1 MLSNEL
7 QHLLKK
13 YINNSISENEF
24 HELWETLR
32 HEQYEGEWHSAMDA
46 ILAEKKNQS
55 FSDDSIRER
64 KLQEI
69 IAIIESRGDSTL
81 QQENSETPVTTIP
94 ARQSMRIIARKM
106 LPYAAIF
113 VFFLLIAAVFK
124 YKNKQ
129 VPHENI
135 QLSFRNTTKEHS
147 IKPGSQKALLT
158 LADGTTITLDSAANG
173 IIAKQGGTQVL
184 KLANG
189 MICYVKDKANNQPEN
204 ISYNKMST
212 PRGGQ
217 YQLTLPDGSVIWLNA
232 ESSITY
238 PTAFSGNERKVSITG
253 EVYFEVVKDKSKP
266 FKVTAG
272 DQQIKVLGTHFNINA
287 YEDED
292 HVKTSLLEGSVNV
305 NQQILKPGEAFQNGK
320 VSKTNVDQDVAWKN
334 GIFNFNNQSLAQ
346 VMRQLARWYNLE
358 VIYPGGVPRKEYG
371 GEMGRNLTLNQVL
384 KGLEN
389 SGIYFEL
396 EGRKLLVKSKN

>member
-32 HEQYEGEWHSAMDA
+32 HEQYESEWQAAMDA

-55 FSDDSIRER
+55 FSDDLIRER

-94 ARQSMRIIARKM
+94 ARRSMRIIARKM

-113 VFFLLIAAVFK
+113 VFLLLIVAVYK

-129 VPHENI
+129 VPHENV
-135 QLSFRNTTKEHS
+135 QLGFSNTIKEDN

-158 LADGTTITLDSAANG
+158 LADGTTITLESAANG

-184 KLANG
+184 KLGNG
-189 MICYVKDKANNQPEN
+189 MIRYVKDETHNQPEN

-212 PRGGQ
+212 PGGGR
-217 YQLTLPDGSVIWLNA
+217 YQLILPDGSIIWLNA

-238 PTAFSGNERKVSITG
+238 PTAFSGNERKVNITG

-272 DQQIKVLGTHFNINA
+272 DQQIEVLGTHFNINA
-287 YEDED
+287 YQDED
-292 HVKTSLLEGSVNV
+292 HVKTSLLEGSVKV

-358 VIYPGGVPRKEYG
+358 VVYPSGVPRKEYG

-389 SGIYFEL
+389 SGIYFER

>member
-32 HEQYEGEWHSAMDA
+32 HEQYESEWQAAMDA

-55 FSDDSIRER
+55 FSDDLIRER

-69 IAIIESRGDSTL
+69 KAIIESRGDSTL

-94 ARQSMRIIARKM
+94 ARRSMRIIARKM

-113 VFFLLIAAVFK
+113 VFLLLIVAVYK

-129 VPHENI
+129 VPHENV
-135 QLSFRNTTKEHS
+135 QLGFSNTIKEDN

-184 KLANG
+184 KLGNG
-189 MICYVKDKANNQPEN
+189 MIRYVKDETHNQPEN

-212 PRGGQ
+212 PRSGQ

-253 EVYFEVVKDKSKP
+253 EVYFEVIKDKSKP

-272 DQQIKVLGTHFNINA
+272 DQQIEVLGTHFNINA
-287 YEDED
+287 YQDED
-292 HVKTSLLEGSVNV
+292 HVKTSLLEGSVKV

-358 VIYPGGVPRKEYG
+358 VVYPNGVPRKEYG

-389 SGIYFEL
+389 SGIYFER

>member
-32 HEQYEGEWHSAMDA
+32 HEQYESEWQAAMDA

-55 FSDDSIRER
+55 FSDDLIRER

-94 ARQSMRIIARKM
+94 ARRSMRIIARKM

-113 VFFLLIAAVFK
+113 VFLLLIVAVFK

-129 VPHENI
+129 VPHENV
-135 QLSFRNTTKEHS
+135 QLGFSNTIKEDN

-184 KLANG
+184 KLGNG
-189 MICYVKDKANNQPEN
+189 MIRYVKDETHNQPEN

-212 PRGGQ
+212 PRSGQ

-253 EVYFEVVKDKSKP
+253 EVYFEIVKDKSKP

-272 DQQIKVLGTHFNINA
+272 DQQVEVLGTHFNINA
-287 YEDED
+287 YQDED
-292 HVKTSLLEGSVNV
+292 HVKTSLLEGSVKV

-320 VSKTNVDQDVAWKN
+320 VSTTNVDQDVAWKN

-358 VIYPGGVPRKEYG
+358 VVYPSGVPRKEYG

-389 SGIYFEL
+389 SGIYFER